1 VSRTSI
7 DLNADV
13 GEGFATDAELIPLV
27 SSVNIACG
35 AHAGDEKTM
44 REAVTLAFR
53 HGVAIGAHPGF
64 EDRENF
70 GRREVPIS
78 PEAAAKLVVEQTK
91 RLQVIAESLG
101 AEVGHVKL
109 HGALYNMAS
118 RDRAL
123 ATAIAKAVLELSL
136 RLSGPSVVY
145 ALAGSP
151 FIGIG
156 REMGLRMVGEAF
168 AERSYQDDGTLT
180 PRSMP
185 GALLG
190 SVEAVTAQALEI
202 AREGGV
208 FAVSGAKILLDAE
221 TICLHGDSSDAVAS
235 AREIRNL
242 IRREGVGIARL

>member
-13 GEGFATDAELIPLV
+13 GEGFATDAELIPLA

-101 AEVGHVKL
+101 AELGHVKL
-109 HGALYNMAS
+109 HGALYNMVC

-123 ATAIAKAVLELSL
+123 AVAIAKAVMELSV

-145 ALAGSP
+145 ALAGCP
-151 FIGIG
+151 FIEVG

-168 AERSYQDDGTLT
+168 ADRSYQDDGTLT
-180 PRSMP
+180 ARSKP
-185 GALLG
+185 GAIL
-190 SVEAVTAQALEI
+190 SSAQAAAQGLQI
-202 AREGGV
+202 AREGSV
-208 FAVSGAKILLDAE
+208 FSVSGAKILLGAE
-221 TICLHGDSSDAVAS
+221 TLCLHGDSEGAVAS
-235 AREIRNL
+235 AREIRESL
-242 IRREGVGIARL
+242 LREGVGVRAI

>member
-13 GEGFATDAELIPLV
+13 GEGFATDGELIPLV

-53 HGVAIGAHPGF
+53 RGVAIGAHPGF

-70 GRREVPIS
+70 GRTEMPIS

-101 AEVGHVKL
+101 AEVGHLKL
-109 HGALYNMAS
+109 HGALYNMVC

-123 ATAIAKAVLELSL
+123 AVAIAKAVMELSV

-145 ALAGSP
+145 ALAGCP
-151 FIGIG
+151 FIEVG

-168 AERSYQDDGTLT
+168 ADRSYQDDGTLT
-180 PRSMP
+180 PRSNP
-185 GALLG
+185 GALLT
-190 SVEAVTAQALEI
+190 SAAAEAQALQI
-202 AREGGV
+202 AQEGSV
-208 FAVSGAKILLDAE
+208 FSSSGAKILLGAE
-221 TICLHGDSSDAVAS
+221 TLCLHGDSADAVAL
-235 AREIRNL
+235 ARGIRESL
-242 IRREGVGIARL
+242 AKAGIAVRPT